1 MKFDNAKCFLEYLEP
16 QNVIIMFLFSMKYLY
31 RLMAKIT
38 PDVNNSLKFLH
49 GVKELLWPESN
60 AAIFCILDA
69 TFGV

>member
-1 MKFDNAKCFLEYLEP
+1 
-16 QNVIIMFLFSMKYLY
+16 
-31 RLMAKIT
+31 MAKIT